1 MEAYRL
7 WIPHLYFPLTLGLA
21 WYFFILAAAN
31 ILEMRRRTFPPELT
45 DGPLVSV
52 LIPARNEEKN
62 IQRCLRFLENQSYQ
76 NYEILVIDDNSKDGT
91 WAIME
96 EMARENPRIRIYRG
110 APLPGDWYGK
120 PYALQQLSREAR
132 GEILIFTDADTEHQ
146 FRSISWTVTNMRKS
160 GADFISGYV
169 GQTLLSFGERITV
182 PLMFFLTGF
191 IIPLFMSRYTR
202 IGFFSSAVGQYIA
215 IKKETFLHIGGFT
228 HIRQKTSEDVYLAR
242 YVKNQGFRTIF
253 LDLSDHVQCRM
264 YSGYR
269 EAVAGIGKNIFD
281 FLGKRSFLIFAV
293 MVAVF
298 LFLFLPFP
306 LLFYLAVGNS
316 DYTARLLIINI
327 LYTLTWMM
335 LFWDRKITWYYA
347 LLWPLLSLNLLS
359 MAAWSWFRT
368 ISGRGFLWKD
378 RIVT

>member
-1 MEAYRL
+1 MEAYCL
-7 WIPHLYFPLTLGLA
+7 WGLDLYFPVTLGLA
-21 WYFFILAAAN
+21 WYFFILASAN
-31 ILEMRRRTFPPELT
+31 ILEMRRCTCAPELT
-45 DGPLVSV
+45 GGPLVSV

-96 EMARENPRIRIYRG
+96 GMARENPRIRIYRG

-132 GEILIFTDADTEHQ
+132 GEILIFTDADTEHR
-146 FRSISWTVTNMRKS
+146 FHSISWTVTNMRKS
-160 GADFISGYV
+160 GADLISGYV

-215 IKKETFLHIGGFT
+215 IKKEVFLRIGGFT
-228 HIRQKTSEDVYLAR
+228 HIRKKTSEDVYLAR
-242 YVKNQGFRTIF
+242 YVKTQGFRTIF
-253 LDLSDHVQCRM
+253 LDLSDQVKCRM

-269 EAVAGIGKNIFD
+269 DAVTGIGKNIFD
-281 FLGKRSFLIFAV
+281 FLGKNSFIIFLV

-306 LLFYLAVGNS
+306 LLFCLAAGSSNYAVH
-316 DYTARLLIINI
+316 LLFINI

-335 LFWDRKITWYYA
+335 LFLDRKITWYYA
-347 LLWPLLSLNLLS
+347 LLWPLLFLNLLS

-368 ISGRGFLWKD
+368 VSGRGFLWKG

>member
-1 MEAYRL
+1 METCCP
-7 WIPHLYFPLTLGLA
+7 WGPDLYFPLTLGLA
-21 WYFFILAAAN
+21 GYFFILAAAN

-45 DGPLVSV
+45 GGPLVSV

-62 IQRCLRFLENQSYQ
+62 IQRCLSLLENQSYQ

-96 EMARENPRIRIYRG
+96 GMARKNPRIRIYRG

-160 GADFISGYV
+160 GADLISGYV
-169 GQTLLSFGERITV
+169 GQTLLSFGEYVTV

-191 IIPLFMSRYTR
+191 IIPLFMNRYSRA
-202 IGFFSSAVGQYIA
+202 GFFSSAVGQYIA
-215 IKKETFLHIGGFT
+215 IKKETFLRIGGFSG
-228 HIRQKTSEDVYLAR
+228 IRKKTSEDVYLAR
-242 YVKNQGFRTIF
+242 YVKNRGYQTTF
-253 LDLSDHVQCRM
+253 LDLSDQVRCRM

-269 EAVAGIGKNIFD
+269 DAVTGIGKNIFD
-281 FLGKRSFLIFAV
+281 FLGKNSFLIFLV
-293 MVAVF
+293 MAAVF

-306 LLFYLAVGNS
+306 LLFYLAVKNS
-316 DYTARLLIINI
+316 NYAVHLLLVNI
-327 LYTLTWMM
+327 LYTLTWVM
-335 LFWDRKITWYYA
+335 LFLDRKITWYYA
-347 LLWPLLSLNLLS
+347 LLWPLLFLNLLS

-368 ISGRGFLWKD
+368 VSGRGFLWKD